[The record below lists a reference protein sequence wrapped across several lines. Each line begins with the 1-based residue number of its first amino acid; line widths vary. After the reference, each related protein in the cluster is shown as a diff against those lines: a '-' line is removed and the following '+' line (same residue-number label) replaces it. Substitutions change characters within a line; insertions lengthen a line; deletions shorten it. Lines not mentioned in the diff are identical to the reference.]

1 MESDWTMDFNHV
13 KSDTIGWPF
22 SVQPIAA
29 QYWRGRDGKMAR
41 FLNKNTFCYEYPVHN
56 TKYIHFYY
64 VLLFRCT
71 AWQFWAPS
79 LRSGTRARPGSRQ
92 SYATPRPCT
101 GKLSRLTL
109 HRSTNHADHA
119 KEEYY
124 TEVQIMQI
132 MRKSICKGKFSRI
145 TLYRSSDQEDHM

>member
-1 MESDWTMDFNHV
+1 MRV
-13 KSDTIGWPF
+13 F
-22 SVQPIAA
+22 SRS
-29 QYWRGRDGKMAR
+29 YWLVISCTANSSRVLAR
-41 FLNKNTFCYEYPVHN
+41 KRWQTFENSWKKNTVFNEQPVHL
-56 TKYIHFYY
+56 YCLMY
-64 VLLFRCT
+64 RCT

-79 LRSGTRARPGSRQ
+79 SRSGTRARPGSRQ

-109 HRSTNHADHA
+109 NRSTNHADHA

-132 MRKSICKGKFSRI
+132 MLDFIQKHWPCKPCKGFSRM